1 MPAKKLVLI
10 VIDGLTPAVLEQAV
24 EERAAPALA
33 FLAEHGDY
41 RRAVTTFP
49 SLTPVCLSSL
59 ATGAHPDVHHIPHLV
74 WYHAA
79 ERRLVEYGSS
89 FGAIRAAG
97 TTRSIR
103 DAIFNLNAQ
112 HLSPDA
118 VTVFE
123 SLDDAGLETAAVNMV
138 CYRGRSRHRATLPG
152 VSQSVYG
159 PRRFFYFNLF
169 ESDVT
174 GAPLAVRT
182 RSRGSVD
189 EYAARVGRW
198 LVTRDGFDF
207 FLFYLPDY
215 DFASHASGP
224 DGARAALERT
234 DRAVG
239 ALLEAAGGPDAFL
252 ERYAVLVC
260 SDHGQTNVSEAVRLE
275 DAFADFTLLRP
286 GRDGARAQLAV
297 TASNRAAMVYALPGA
312 GAEPAQLARRAE
324 HTPGVEVVL
333 FREENEA
340 VARRRGEE
348 VRFAPNNGGFALRGD
363 EALLQYPDALER
375 AWAALA
381 NPNAGDLIVSAAPG
395 FEFVDLGGRHHA
407 GGGSHGSLEAG
418 DSEVPMLA
426 VGLDPPHRLVDV
438 APTILR
444 HFGVEPPAYAPRAFR
459 VA

>member
-10 VIDGLTPAVLEQAV
+10 VIDGLTPTVLEQAV
-24 EERAAPALA
+24 EERTAPALA
-33 FLAEHGDY
+33 FLAAHGDY

-74 WYHAA
+74 WYHAG

-97 TTRSIR
+97 ATRSMR
-103 DAIFNLNAQ
+103 DAIFNLNAE
-112 HLSPDA
+112 HLSKDA

-123 SLDDAGLETAAVNMV
+123 SLDDAGLETATVNMV

-152 VSQSVYG
+152 LTRSVYG

-215 DFASHASGP
+215 DFASHVSGP
-224 DGARAALERT
+224 DGARAALVRT
-234 DRAVG
+234 DRAVA
-239 ALLEAAGGPDAFL
+239 ALLEAAGGPDEFL
-252 ERYAVLVC
+252 ARYAVLVC
-260 SDHGQTNVSEAVRLE
+260 SDHGQTNVTEAVRLE
-275 DAFADFTLLRP
+275 DALRDFTLLRP
-286 GRDGARAQLAV
+286 GRERADVAV
-297 TASNRAAMVYALPGA
+297 TASNRAAMVYALPGSELA
-312 GAEPAQLARRAE
+312 PGELADRLEGA
-324 HTPGVEVVL
+324 PGVDVVL
-333 FREENEA
+333 FLDEGEA
-340 VARRRGEE
+340 VARRMGEE
-348 VRFAPNNGGFALRGD
+348 VRFAPANGGFTVRGD
-363 EALLQYPDALER
+363 VAVLPYPHAFER

-381 NPNAGDLIVSAAPG
+381 NPNAGDLIAAAAPG
-395 FEFVDLGGRHHA
+395 VEFVDLGGRHHA

-426 VGLDPPHRLVDV
+426 VGLDPPERLVEV
-438 APTILR
+438 APAILR
-444 HFGVEPPAYAPRAFR
+444 HFGVEPPAYARRPIR